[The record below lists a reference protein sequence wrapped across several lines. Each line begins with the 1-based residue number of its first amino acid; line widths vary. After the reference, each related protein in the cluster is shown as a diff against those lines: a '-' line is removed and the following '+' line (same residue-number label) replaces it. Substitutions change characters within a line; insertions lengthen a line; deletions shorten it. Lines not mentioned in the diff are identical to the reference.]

1 MWIGADKSADRAVVD
16 PAVNVDEILEL
27 FDMFM
32 TGIASVGIGGG
43 VESPAFALHHDLF
56 AKGQVDKS
64 LMHLW
69 YTFIMSKK
77 DSLQKEFERL
87 MEKLR
92 FIHNL
97 LLALFSGLGGIIFG
111 LAIEK
116 VPATFKVYVILF
128 AIVLLIVFFF
138 TLKNSILKEQE
149 LIIKKL
155 EKEE

>member
-1 MWIGADKSADRAVVD
+1 
-16 PAVNVDEILEL
+16 
-27 FDMFM
+27 
-32 TGIASVGIGGG
+32 
-43 VESPAFALHHDLF
+43 
-56 AKGQVDKS
+56 
-64 LMHLW
+64 
-69 YTFIMSKK
+69 
-77 DSLQKEFERL
+77 

-97 LLALFSGLGGIIFG
+97 LIALFSGLGGIIFG

-116 VPATFKVYVILF
+116 VPATVKVYTILS
-128 AIVLLIVFFF
+128 AIIVLIVFFF

>member
-1 MWIGADKSADRAVVD
+1 
-16 PAVNVDEILEL
+16 
-27 FDMFM
+27 
-32 TGIASVGIGGG
+32 
-43 VESPAFALHHDLF
+43 
-56 AKGQVDKS
+56 
-64 LMHLW
+64 
-69 YTFIMSKK
+69 MSKK

-111 LAIEK
+111 LAIDR
-116 VPATFKVYVILF
+116 VPANFKVYVILF

-155 EKEE
+155 EKEK

>member
-1 MWIGADKSADRAVVD
+1 
-16 PAVNVDEILEL
+16 
-27 FDMFM
+27 
-32 TGIASVGIGGG
+32 
-43 VESPAFALHHDLF
+43 
-56 AKGQVDKS
+56 
-64 LMHLW
+64 
-69 YTFIMSKK
+69 
-77 DSLQKEFERL
+77 

-116 VPATFKVYVILF
+116 VPTTFKVYVILF